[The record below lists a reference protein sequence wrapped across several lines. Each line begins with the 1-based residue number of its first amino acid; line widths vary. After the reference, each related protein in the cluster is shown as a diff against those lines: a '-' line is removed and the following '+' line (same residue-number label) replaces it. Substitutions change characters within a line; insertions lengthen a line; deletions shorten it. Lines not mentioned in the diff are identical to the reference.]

1 MKTKLKKMSFSR
13 SLLAGLLCG
22 VVTAFIIIVYAL
34 FYRDITDFEK
44 YTALSPVVIF
54 IATPVVM
61 VVIAVVYFIFVH
73 YIKKGEFLFIT
84 LFLALILISLSFT
97 VNMQPGGSKIF
108 LTRAHGLLAGME
120 LITGLAACVF
130 LPYLVRHP
138 RIYMTYRQI
147 NWE

>member
-1 MKTKLKKMSFSR
+1 MKTKLKKISFSR
-13 SLLAGLLCG
+13 CLLAGLLCG
-22 VVTAFIIIVYAL
+22 VVTALIVIIYAL

-54 IATPVVM
+54 IAMPVVM
-61 VVIAVVYFIFVH
+61 VVIAVIYFIFVH
-73 YIKKGEFLFIT
+73 YIKQGEFLFIT
-84 LFLALILISLSFT
+84 LFLALMLTSLLFT
-97 VNMQPGGSKIF
+97 VNVPPGGNKIF
-108 LTRAHGLLAGME
+108 LTRAHGLFAGME
-120 LITGLAACVF
+120 LIIALAACVF